1 MYYGGYNQGYAGEQG
16 YVGDQGYAD
25 DQGYAGAQGYGY
37 QQQPMMQPYAADGGY
52 NPYGQQDVYAQP
64 QPQMMMGGAGAGTG
78 AMDGSGYQGSYPNQ
92 GQYVQ
97 GYVEPS
103 ADADDRG
110 ASTLKSKK
118 SFSGPPPGAER
129 KQSMSRLRS
138 TRSTR
143 SSKGGDG
150 GGMARHGSVFVSN
163 RDRDTQVSIS
173 TRGGMSMHCVGD
185 DVDDLKDY
193 YGDMAGRNEVRKM
206 DGLRAV
212 KSYRGDIEDG
222 EDVGKPRRVTNR
234 RNVDG
239 RSATG
244 YGGINFKR
252 HAAMRNGEQ
261 WGDVE
266 IRMRDGTKK
275 RELPDDDFPQP
286 HQQQQQQPPPQMQ
299 MQPQMPMYQAPMYMP
314 PMEEGPVM
322 PQIYSQEDIHSYSN
336 LSDAFAEDEEVG
348 EAEETDF

>member
-1 MYYGGYNQGYAGEQG
+1 MFYGGYNQGYAGEQG
-16 YVGDQGYAD
+16 YVGDQVYAD
-25 DQGYAGAQGYGY
+25 DQGYAGGQGYGY
-37 QQQPMMQPYAADGGY
+37 QQQPVMPPYAADGY
-52 NPYGQQDVYAQP
+52 NPYGQQDVYAQ
-64 QPQMMMGGAGAGTG
+64 QQQQMMMMGGAGGGNAG
-78 AMDGSGYQGSYPNQ
+78 AMDGGGYQGGYPDQ

-103 ADADDRG
+103 ADAGDRG

-129 KQSMSRLRS
+129 KQSVGNLRSARS

-143 SSKGGDG
+143 SSKAGDSS
-150 GGMARHGSVFVSN
+150 GMARHGSVFVSN
-163 RDRDTQVSIS
+163 RERDTQVSIS
-173 TRGGMSMHCVGD
+173 TRGGMSMHCLGD
-185 DVDDLKDY
+185 DADDLKDY

-266 IRMRDGTKK
+266 VRMRDGTRK
-275 RELPDDDFPQP
+275 REIDDDFPQP
-286 HQQQQQQPPPQMQ
+286 QQQPQPQMQ
-299 MQPQMPMYQAPMYMP
+299 MQPQMPMYQPPMVVP

-322 PQIYSQEDIHSYSN
+322 PQIYSQEEIHSYSN
-336 LSDAFAEDEEVG
+336 LSDAFAENEEM
-348 EAEETDF
+348 EEEETDF